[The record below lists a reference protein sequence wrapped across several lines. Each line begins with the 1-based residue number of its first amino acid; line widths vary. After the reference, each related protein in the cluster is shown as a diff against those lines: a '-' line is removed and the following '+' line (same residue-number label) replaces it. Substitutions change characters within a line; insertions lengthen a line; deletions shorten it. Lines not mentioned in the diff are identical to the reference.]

1 MATFGEDLKN
11 ERASRG
17 VSLEQIAQHTKVSM
31 RHLRALEENRFEQ
44 LPGGVFNRGIMR
56 SYLQFLN
63 LDEADWMPRFLEDS
77 HSAPALQ
84 ENEADWLNYA
94 QSVTGNKPSVAGK
107 EDVRYRWL
115 GILLLFLVLSV
126 LGWLLWR
133 YLHHRWHPAT
143 SSISRTMQDPAMRTL
158 TAPSPLA

>member
-11 ERASRG
+11 ARAERG

-63 LDEADWMPRFLEDS
+63 LDEDAWMPRFLEDS
-77 HSAPALQ
+77 HSAPTLLIT
-84 ENEADWLNYA
+84 EADWANYA
-94 QSVTGNKPSVAGK
+94 QSVTGTKAAPGK
-107 EDVRYRWL
+107 EDIRYRWL
-115 GILLLFLVLSV
+115 GVAILFVV
-126 LGWLLWR
+126 IAILGWLLWHFLYR
-133 YLHHRWHPAT
+133 RWHPAAV
-143 SSISRTMQDPAMRTL
+143 SSIGSWTTRGVAHVGYAL
-158 TAPSPLA
+158 LGG